1 MRAGAPPV
9 KRAENWRPLRC
20 HVSVAR
26 MKWLFVL
33 LLVVGVAFAARFVPP
48 RTAARLAARGLRA
61 GWDWVSS
68 IDGETQ
74 GPGVRGPPRHLSRKA
89 QAAAPEADAAHRRTA
104 SREGI
109 VPQPP
114 KETLHPDDRAALDS
128 LLAEPPA
135 RAGYR

>member
-1 MRAGAPPV
+1 MRAGAPSV
-9 KRAENWRPLRC
+9 KRAENWRPLRW

-26 MKWLFVL
+26 MKWLFAL
-33 LLVVGVAFAARFVPP
+33 LLVGGVAFAARFVPP

-68 IDGETQ
+68 IDGETH
-74 GPGVRGPPRHLSRKA
+74 GPGVHGPPRHLSRKA
-89 QAAAPEADAAHRRTA
+89 QADAAQRRTA

-128 LLAEPPA
+128 LLAEPS
-135 RAGYR
+135 RAGHR

>member
-1 MRAGAPPV
+1 
-9 KRAENWRPLRC
+9 
-20 HVSVAR
+20 
-26 MKWLFVL
+26 MKWLFA
-33 LLVVGVAFAARFVPP
+33 LLVVGGIAFAARFVPP
-48 RTAARLAARGLRA
+48 RTAARFAARGLRA

-68 IDGETQ
+68 VGDEAHGTA
-74 GPGVRGPPRHLSRKA
+74 VRGPPRHLSRKA
-89 QAAAPEADAAHRRTA
+89 QAAAPQTDAVQRRTA

-128 LLAEPPA
+128 LVAEPS

>member
-1 MRAGAPPV
+1 
-9 KRAENWRPLRC
+9 
-20 HVSVAR
+20 
-26 MKWLFVL
+26 MKWLFA
-33 LLVVGVAFAARFVPP
+33 LLVVGGVVFAARFVPP

-68 IDGETQ
+68 VGSETR
-74 GPGVRGPPRHLSRKA
+74 GPAVRGPPRHLSRKA
-89 QAAAPEADAAHRRTA
+89 QAAAPQTDAAQRRPA

-114 KETLHPDDRAALDS
+114 KETLRPDDRAALDS
-128 LLAEPPA
+128 LIAEPSA

>member
-61 GWDWVSS
+61 GWGWVSS
-68 IDGETQ
+68 IEGGTQ
-74 GPGVRGPPRHLSRKA
+74 CPGAPGPPRRRQRHG
-89 QAAAPEADAAHRRTA
+89 PPADAHA
-104 SREGI
+104 G
-109 VPQPP
+109 
-114 KETLHPDDRAALDS
+114 
-128 LLAEPPA
+128 A
-135 RAGYR
+135 RP

>member
-1 MRAGAPPV
+1 MRAGAPSV
-9 KRAENWRPLRC
+9 KRAEKWRCLRW
-20 HVSVAR
+20 HVSVER
-26 MKWLFVL
+26 MKWLFA
-33 LLVVGVAFAARFVPP
+33 LLVVLGFAFAARFVPP

-61 GWDWVSS
+61 GWDWVWS
-68 IDGETQ
+68 IGDEAR
-74 GPGVRGPPRHLSRKA
+74 GPAIRGPPRHLSRKA
-89 QAAAPEADAAHRRTA
+89 QAAAPLTEAGSRRTA

>member
-1 MRAGAPPV
+1 MRPGAPPV
-9 KRAENWRPLRC
+9 KRAENWRLLRC

-33 LLVVGVAFAARFVPP
+33 LLVGGVAFAARFVPP

-68 IDGETQ
+68 IDGETH
-74 GPGVRGPPRHLSRKA
+74 GPGVRGPPRHPSRTA
-89 QAAAPEADAAHRRTA
+89 QATAPEADAAHPRTA

-109 VPQPP
+109 GPPPP
-114 KETLHPDDRAALDS
+114 KGTPHPDDRAAPHS
-128 LLAEPPA
+128 PLAQ
-135 RAGYR
+135 